1 MSGAELSESLQRFV
15 DRYVKTV
22 DHVALLLA
30 LRDQAGIAQTP
41 TALAASTRLDRDV
54 VNRALAD
61 LSDFHL
67 VRREGGAFVYGP
79 PEPLQSVVEELAN
92 MYRTMPVT
100 LIRAIYARPARAA
113 TSFADAFRL
122 RKDVE

>member
-1 MSGAELSESLQRFV
+1 VSGADLSESLQRFV

-30 LRDQAGIAQTP
+30 LRDQAGTAQTP

-67 VRREGGAFVYGP
+67 VRRE
-79 PEPLQSVVEELAN
+79 VVEELAH